1 MKRIGLCILLTPLLT
16 YVMLVAQEVIT
27 QLLAG
32 GAIAD
37 ASYNPGSFEIELVII
52 LAALS
57 FAQLASLLIPLPI
70 QPGRGEPV
78 SILSRALL
86 GGFLVTAAI
95 FIPLAAL
102 LDIPSYFSTAESPPN
117 FSTAESPPTLGISLV
132 RGVITAWALSWIF
145 FTGLLTY
152 RSQTPDSNTIER
164 AVKNATI
171 GTAIGLAL
179 ATPWYL
185 VLRRKQA
192 CVCALGT
199 FYSLLLGIRS
209 LIVIGGPLLFIL
221 RRDRQR
227 RSASQGS
234 PSV

>member
-1 MKRIGLCILLTPLLT
+1 MKRIALCILLTPVLT
-16 YVMLVAQEVIT
+16 YVMLAAQVVVTQVLVGGVIT
-27 QLLAG
+27 
-32 GAIAD
+32 D
-37 ASYNPGSFEIELVII
+37 ASYSPGSFEIELVLII
-52 LAALS
+52 AALS

-70 QPGRGEPV
+70 QPSRGEPV
-78 SILSRALL
+78 PIISRALL

-102 LDIPSYFSTAESPPN
+102 LDIPSYFSN
-117 FSTAESPPTLGISLV
+117 AESPPTLGIGLV

-152 RSQTPDSNTIER
+152 RSQTPGSNTIEL
-164 AVKNATI
+164 AVKQATI
-171 GTAIGLAL
+171 GTAVGLAL

-199 FYSLLLGIRS
+199 FYSLLLGIWS
-209 LIVIGGPLLFIL
+209 LIMIGGPLLFMV
-221 RRDRQR
+221 RRDRHR
-227 RSASQGS
+227 RNATEGM

>member
-1 MKRIGLCILLTPLLT
+1 MKRIALCILLTPVLT
-16 YVMLVAQEVIT
+16 YVMLVAQAVIT
-27 QLLAG
+27 QLLVG
-32 GAIAD
+32 GVIAD
-37 ASYNPGSFEIELVII
+37 ASYRPDSFEIELVLI

-70 QPGRGEPV
+70 QPSRGEPV
-78 SILSRALL
+78 PILSRALL

-102 LDIPSYFSTAESPPN
+102 LDIPSYFSNAESPP
-117 FSTAESPPTLGISLV
+117 AIGISTV
-132 RGVITAWALSWIF
+132 RGVIAAWALSWIF
-145 FTGLLTY
+145 FTGILTY
-152 RSQTPDSNTIER
+152 RSQTPGSDTIER
-164 AVKNATI
+164 AVKQATI
-171 GTAIGLAL
+171 GTAVGLAL

-199 FYSLLLGIRS
+199 FYSLLVGIWS
-209 LIVIGGPLLFIL
+209 LIMIGGPLLFMV
-221 RRDRQR
+221 RRDRR
-227 RSASQGS
+227 HRNATQGT

>member
-1 MKRIGLCILLTPLLT
+1 MKRIALCILLTPVLT
-16 YVMLVAQEVIT
+16 NVMLVAQEVVT
-27 QLLAG
+27 QLLIG
-32 GAIAD
+32 GGLENV
-37 ASYNPGSFEIELVII
+37 SGNLSGFEVELVLIV
-52 LAALS
+52 AALS

-78 SILSRALL
+78 PILSRALL
-86 GGFLVTAAI
+86 GGFLITVAI

-102 LDIPSYFSTAESPPN
+102 LDIPSYFSDAESPATIGIG
-117 FSTAESPPTLGISLV
+117 TA
-132 RGVITAWALSWIF
+132 RGVIAAWALSWIF

-164 AVKNATI
+164 TVKQATI
-171 GTAIGLAL
+171 GTAVGLAL

-199 FYSLLLGIRS
+199 FYSLLLGIWS

-221 RRDRQR
+221 RRDRKR
-227 RSASQGS
+227 GIASQGS

>member
-1 MKRIGLCILLTPLLT
+1 MKRIALCILLTPVLT
-16 YVMLVAQEVIT
+16 YVMLVAQEVVT
-27 QLLAG
+27 QLLIG
-32 GAIAD
+32 GGLENV
-37 ASYNPGSFEIELVII
+37 SGNLSSFEVELVLIV
-52 LAALS
+52 AALS

-102 LDIPSYFSTAESPPN
+102 LDIPSYFSTAESP
-117 FSTAESPPTLGISLV
+117 TTIGIGTV
-132 RGVITAWALSWIF
+132 RGVIAAWALSWIF

-171 GTAIGLAL
+171 GTAVGLAL

-199 FYSLLLGIRS
+199 FYSLLLGIWS

>member
-86 GGFLVTAAI
+86 GGFLITVAI

-102 LDIPSYFSTAESPPN
+102 LDIPSYFSDAESPATIGIG
-117 FSTAESPPTLGISLV
+117 TA

-179 ATPWYL
+179 TTPWYL

-199 FYSLLLGIRS
+199 FYSLLLGIWS

>member
-86 GGFLVTAAI
+86 GGFLITVAI

-102 LDIPSYFSTAESPPN
+102 LDIPSYFSDAESPATIGIG
-117 FSTAESPPTLGISLV
+117 TA
-132 RGVITAWALSWIF
+132 RGVIAAWALSWIF

-179 ATPWYL
+179 TTPWYL

-199 FYSLLLGIRS
+199 FYSLLLGIWS

>member
-1 MKRIGLCILLTPLLT
+1 MKRITLCILLTPVLT
-16 YVMLVAQEVIT
+16 YVMLAAQVVVTQVLVGGVIT
-27 QLLAG
+27 
-32 GAIAD
+32 D
-37 ASYNPGSFEIELVII
+37 ASYSPGSFEIELVLII
-52 LAALS
+52 AALS

-78 SILSRALL
+78 PILSRALL

-102 LDIPSYFSTAESPPN
+102 LDIPSYFSNT
-117 FSTAESPPTLGISLV
+117 ESPPTLGIGLV

-152 RSQTPDSNTIER
+152 RSQTPGSNTIEL
-164 AVKNATI
+164 AVKQATI
-171 GTAIGLAL
+171 GTAVGLAL

-192 CVCALGT
+192 GVCALGT
-199 FYSLLLGIRS
+199 FYSLLLGIWS
-209 LIVIGGPLLFIL
+209 LIVIGGPLLFMV
-221 RRDRQR
+221 RRDRHR
-227 RSASQGS
+227 RNATEGM

>member
-1 MKRIGLCILLTPLLT
+1 MKRIALCILLTPVLT
-16 YVMLVAQEVIT
+16 YVMLAAQVVVTQVLVGGVIT
-27 QLLAG
+27 
-32 GAIAD
+32 D
-37 ASYNPGSFEIELVII
+37 ESYSPGSFEIELVLII
-52 LAALS
+52 AALS

-70 QPGRGEPV
+70 QPSRGEPV
-78 SILSRALL
+78 PIISRALL

-102 LDIPSYFSTAESPPN
+102 LDIPSYFSN
-117 FSTAESPPTLGISLV
+117 AESPPTLGIGLV

-152 RSQTPDSNTIER
+152 RSQTPGSNTIEL
-164 AVKNATI
+164 AVKQATI
-171 GTAIGLAL
+171 GTAVGLAL

-199 FYSLLLGIRS
+199 FYSLLLGIWS
-209 LIVIGGPLLFIL
+209 LIMIGGPLLFMV
-221 RRDRQR
+221 RRDRHR
-227 RSASQGS
+227 RNATEGM

>member
-1 MKRIGLCILLTPLLT
+1 MKRIALCILLTPVLT
-16 YVMLVAQEVIT
+16 YVMLVAQEVVT
-27 QLLAG
+27 QLLIG
-32 GAIAD
+32 GGLENV
-37 ASYNPGSFEIELVII
+37 SGNLSSFEVELVLIV
-52 LAALS
+52 AALS

-78 SILSRALL
+78 PILSRALL
-86 GGFLVTAAI
+86 GGFLITVAI

-102 LDIPSYFSTAESPPN
+102 LDIPSYFSTAESP
-117 FSTAESPPTLGISLV
+117 TTIGIGTV
-132 RGVITAWALSWIF
+132 RGVIAAWALSWIF

-152 RSQTPDSNTIER
+152 RSQTPDSDTIER

-171 GTAIGLAL
+171 GTAVGLAL

-199 FYSLLLGIRS
+199 FYSLLLGIWS

-227 RSASQGS
+227 RTASQGS

>member
-1 MKRIGLCILLTPLLT
+1 MKRIALCILLTPVLT
-16 YVMLVAQEVIT
+16 NVMLVAQEVVT
-27 QLLAG
+27 QLLIG
-32 GAIAD
+32 GGLENV
-37 ASYNPGSFEIELVII
+37 SGNLSSFEVELVLIV
-52 LAALS
+52 AALS

-102 LDIPSYFSTAESPPN
+102 LDIPSYFSTAESPP
-117 FSTAESPPTLGISLV
+117 TLGIGLV

-152 RSQTPDSNTIER
+152 RSQTPDSDTIER

-171 GTAIGLAL
+171 GTAVGLAL

-199 FYSLLLGIRS
+199 FYSLLLGIWS

-227 RSASQGS
+227 RTASQGS

>member
-1 MKRIGLCILLTPLLT
+1 MKRIALCLLLTPLHT
-16 YVMLVAQEVIT
+16 YVMLVTQKIVT

-32 GAIAD
+32 GVITD
-37 ASYNPGSFEIELVII
+37 ASYRPDSFEIELVLI

-57 FAQLASLLIPLPI
+57 FAQLASLLIPLPS
-70 QPGRGEPV
+70 QPSRGEPV
-78 SILSRALL
+78 PILSRALL

-102 LDIPSYFSTAESPPN
+102 LDIPSYFSNAESPP
-117 FSTAESPPTLGISLV
+117 AIGISTV
-132 RGVITAWALSWIF
+132 RGVIAAWALSWIF
-145 FTGLLTY
+145 FTGILTY
-152 RSQTPDSNTIER
+152 RSQTPGSDTIER
-164 AVKNATI
+164 AVKQATI
-171 GTAIGLAL
+171 GTAVGLAL

-199 FYSLLLGIRS
+199 FYSLLVGIWS
-209 LIVIGGPLLFIL
+209 LIMIGGPLLFMV
-221 RRDRQR
+221 RRDRR
-227 RSASQGS
+227 HRNATQGT